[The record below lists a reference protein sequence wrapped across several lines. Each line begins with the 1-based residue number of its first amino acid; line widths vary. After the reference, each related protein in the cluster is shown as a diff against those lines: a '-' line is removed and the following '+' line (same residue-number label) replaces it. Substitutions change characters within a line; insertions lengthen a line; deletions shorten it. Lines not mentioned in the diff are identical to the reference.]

1 MDYLTY
7 FLPIILMLVV
17 LYFRIWGYTE
27 TDKSGR
33 KYQMK
38 TILT

>member
-17 LYFRIWGYTE
+17 LYFRIWGELQLKINYKNLQKPIRT
-27 TDKSGR
+27 S
-33 KYQMK
+33 
-38 TILT
+38 